1 MPEGHVVA
9 IDLGASSGRVTK
21 VQFDGERFESEEVHR
36 FQNTPIQTNGTLQ
49 WDILSL
55 WHEITE
61 GIDKVTRNAMS
72 VGIDT
77 WGVDYA
83 LLDRDGNLLTN
94 PVHYRDPRTEGVMEW
109 VFERVPRREIFK
121 RTGIQ
126 FMPFNTLYQLASLIR
141 SGSPLLGIAAT
152 YLGIPDL
159 INYWLSGDSGCEF
172 THATTTQFLN
182 PRTGDWDMETLSEIG
197 FPTEIFPKIVQPG
210 TRYDEFKGFPVI
222 ATACHDTASAVV
234 SVPTTTEDYA
244 YLSSGTWSLIGMEV
258 GKPLISDASYRA
270 NVTNEGGVEGTFRLL
285 KNVMGLWLE
294 QECMNTW
301 SAEGT
306 AYSFERIIS
315 EANSARPF
323 RSLINPDDQAFL
335 APGDMPARIR
345 EFCEKT
351 GQPTPAT
358 VGQIVRTI
366 YESLA
371 LRYRDVLDTLI
382 ELTGRRV
389 DRLHIIGGGSQNPLL
404 CQLTA
409 DSIGRP
415 VMAGPVEAT
424 TLGNAIVQM
433 IALGEMDD
441 LKHAREILNETLE
454 TRVYEPVDHEGW
466 EEPYR
471 LFKSVSSQ

>member
-9 IDLGASSGRVTK
+9 VDLGASSGRVTK
-21 VQFDGERFESEEVHR
+21 VRFDGKRFQTEEVHR
-36 FQNTPIQTNGTLQ
+36 FQNMPIQVDGTLQ
-49 WDILSL
+49 WDIQSL

-61 GIDKVTRNAMS
+61 GIEKATRNAMS
-72 VGIDT
+72 VGVDT

-83 LLDRDGNLLTN
+83 LLDRDGNLLAN
-94 PVHYRDPRTEGVMEW
+94 PVHYRDPRTEGAMEW
-109 VFERVPRREIFK
+109 VFERVPRRTIFE

-126 FMPFNTLYQLASLIR
+126 FMPLNTLYQLASLIR
-141 SGSPLLGIAAT
+141 SSSPLLSVAAT

-182 PRTGDWDMETLSEIG
+182 PRTGDWDRETLLEIG
-197 FPTEIFPKIVQPG
+197 FPTEIFPEIVQPR
-210 TRYDEFKGFPVI
+210 TRYDEFKGVPVI

-234 SVPTTTEDYA
+234 AVPTTTENYA

-294 QECMNTW
+294 QECMKTW
-301 SAEGT
+301 REMDAT
-306 AYSFERIIS
+306 YSFERIIG
-315 EANSARPF
+315 EAKLVRPF
-323 RSLINPDDQAFL
+323 LSLINPDDQAFL
-335 APGDMPARIR
+335 APGDMPTRIR
-345 EFCEKT
+345 EFCGRT
-351 GQPTPAT
+351 GQPTPGT

-382 ELTGRRV
+382 ELTGKRV
-389 DRLHIIGGGSQNPLL
+389 DHLHVIGGGSQNPLL

-409 DSIGRP
+409 NSLGHP
-415 VMAGPVEAT
+415 VIAGPVEAT

-433 IALGEMDD
+433 VALGELEDV
-441 LKHAREILNETLE
+441 KHAREVLDQTMD

-471 LFKSVSSQ
+471 FFKSMLSQ

>member
-1 MPEGHVVA
+1 MPEVHVVA
-9 IDLGASSGRVTK
+9 VDLGASSGRVTK
-21 VQFDGERFESEEVHR
+21 VRFDGERFQTEEVHR
-36 FQNTPIQTNGTLQ
+36 FQNTPIQVNGTLQ
-49 WDILSL
+49 WNIQSL
-55 WHEITE
+55 WHQITE
-61 GIDKVTRNAMS
+61 GVDKVTRDAMS
-72 VGIDT
+72 VGVDT

-83 LLDRDGNLLTN
+83 LLDRDGNLLAN
-94 PVHYRDPRTEGVMEW
+94 PVHYRDPRTEGAMEW
-109 VFERVPRREIFK
+109 VFERVPRRKIFE

-126 FMPFNTLYQLASLIR
+126 FLTLNTLYQLASLIR
-141 SGSPLLGIAAT
+141 SGSPLLDVAAT

-182 PRTGDWDMETLSEIG
+182 PRTGDWDRETLTEIG
-197 FPTEIFPKIVQPG
+197 FPTEIFPPIVQPG
-210 TRYDEFKGFPVI
+210 TRYDEYKGVPVI

-234 SVPTTTEDYA
+234 AVPTTTENYA

-294 QECMNTW
+294 QECMKTW

-315 EANSARPF
+315 EAKSARPF
-323 RSLINPDDQAFL
+323 HSLINPDDQTLL
-335 APGDMPARIR
+335 APGDMPTRIR
-345 EFCEKT
+345 KSCERT
-351 GQPTPAT
+351 GQPTPGT

-389 DRLHIIGGGSQNPLL
+389 DCLHVIGGGSQNPLL

-433 IALGEMDD
+433 IALGELDD
-441 LKHAREILNETLE
+441 LKHAREILNQTKE
-454 TRVYEPVDHEGW
+454 TRVYEPADHEGW

-471 LFKSVSSQ
+471 FFKSMLSQ